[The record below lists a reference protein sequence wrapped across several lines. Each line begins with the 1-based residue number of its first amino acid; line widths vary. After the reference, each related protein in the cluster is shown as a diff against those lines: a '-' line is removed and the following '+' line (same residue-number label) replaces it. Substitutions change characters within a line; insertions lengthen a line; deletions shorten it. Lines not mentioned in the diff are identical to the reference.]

1 MNHRN
6 LSTIQSYYQP
16 FINSLRNPRAL
27 LNQAGSQ
34 VSNVASTYSPEALL
48 NSIRNVNRQQLATVG
63 VVGAEVI
70 GFFTVGTMIGR
81 MKVVGYRGE
90 PEHGHHWKNVEK
102 HIESTPDE
110 SSEQRE
116 EASGRS
122 DEACTL
128 GLVDAICYIRRTTNS
143 ITIHF
148 LLSSSCAHQRSIPSW
163 LTARKEATRTETRS
177 HVVVHINF

>member
-90 PEHGHHWKNVEK
+90 PEHGHH
-102 HIESTPDE
+102 
-110 SSEQRE
+110 
-116 EASGRS
+116 
-122 DEACTL
+122 
-128 GLVDAICYIRRTTNS
+128 
-143 ITIHF
+143 
-148 LLSSSCAHQRSIPSW
+148 
-163 LTARKEATRTETRS
+163 
-177 HVVVHINF
+177 